1 MADSQPMI
9 LVVDDEVK
17 QVKLLEALLAPRGYR
32 VLKAANGKEALQQV
46 KQEQPD
52 LVILDVMMPIMD
64 GFEACRRIKDNDETC
79 LIPVVIMTALG
90 QVEDRIK
97 GIEAG
102 ADDFLTKPVNRN
114 ELLARIRT
122 SLRLKETID
131 HKMSMLQDPR
141 KEPFERPV
149 EQVEQ
154 ISDTFECVAEEKD
167 TQDQISTH
175 NILGKS
181 AKIQQIV
188 RILERVANSPVDVL
202 ITGESG
208 TGKELAAQ
216 AIHCN
221 SSRKQRPLVALN
233 CAALPESLVESELF
247 GIEKGVATGVERRI
261 GKFEAADGG
270 TLLLDEI
277 GDLNLLTQAKLLRA
291 VQERVIERV
300 GGRKEIPVDVRILA
314 ATNKNLEEL
323 IIKDTF
329 REDLYYR
336 LNVIQIQM
344 PPLREI
350 REDIP
355 LLARHFL
362 SKYCKEM
369 QKEPRRLA
377 QEALNCLV
385 NYAWPGNVRELKNE
399 MKRLVIS
406 AQDTVIAKNDLS
418 PAIQDYGGEKISSTR
433 KTSPYLKDKVV
444 EIEIQMIREALE
456 ACGQNQQQAAKA
468 LGLSRQGLIKKMK
481 RYGLK

>member
-1 MADSQPMI
+1 MVESQYKI

-17 QVKLLEALLAPRGYR
+17 QVRLLEALLAPRGYR
-32 VLKAANGKEALQQV
+32 VLKASSGEEALQQAQ
-46 KQEQPD
+46 QEQPD

-64 GFEACRRIKDNDETC
+64 GFEACRRIKDNDATC

-102 ADDFLTKPVNRN
+102 ADDFLTKPVNRD

-131 HKMSMLQDPR
+131 NKMSVLQDAQKKSPR
-141 KEPFERPV
+141 KPV
-149 EQVEQ
+149 GQVEAV
-154 ISDTFECVAEEKD
+154 SETFECVAEEKGAPD
-167 TQDQISTH
+167 HISTH

-181 AKIQQIV
+181 AKIQRIV
-188 RILERVANSPVDVL
+188 RILEQVTNSPVDVL

-221 SSRKQRPLVALN
+221 SPRKQRPLVALN
-233 CAALPESLVESELF
+233 CPALPESLVESELF

-261 GKFEAADGG
+261 GKFEAANGG

-277 GDLNLLTQAKLLRA
+277 GDLSLVTQAKLLRA
-291 VQERVIERV
+291 LQERVIERV

-314 ATNKNLEEL
+314 ATNKNLEAL
-323 IIKDTF
+323 IMKDTF
-329 REDLYYR
+329 RADLYYR

-355 LLARHFL
+355 LLAHHFL

-369 QKEPRRLA
+369 QKETRQLA
-377 QEALNCLV
+377 HEALNCLV
-385 NYAWPGNVRELKNE
+385 NYTWPGNVRELENE
-399 MKRLVIS
+399 MKRLVLS
-406 AQDTVIAKNDLS
+406 TQDAVITKKDLS
-418 PAIQDYGGEKISSTR
+418 PAIQGCGGESISFTQ
-433 KTSPYLKDKVV
+433 KTTPHLKDKVV
-444 EIEIQMIREALE
+444 EIEMQMIRDALE